1 MSQGVVSLGGR
12 LLGPGQKTLLVAEVA
27 QAHDGSL
34 GVAHSFIDSAAGA
47 GMDAVK
53 FQTHIAAAESTRD
66 EKFRV
71 KFSQEDDTRFGYW
84 QRMEFTSEQWRGL
97 AEHCRQAGVQFLS
110 SPFSLEAARLLQ
122 GLDMPAWKVASGEF
136 DNQPMLEFMASTA
149 KPVILSSGMSPW
161 SELQRLVEFFQG
173 HGCPVI
179 LLQCTTAYPTPL
191 DQVGLGVMAE
201 MARRFKVP
209 VGLSDHSGTP
219 FPALAAMAR
228 GAALVEVHIA
238 FSKQMFGPDAT
249 SSLEP
254 AELAFLAQARDAFL
268 AMDAPLDKDGK
279 ADALSGL
286 RSQFG
291 HSLAL
296 TRDLPAG
303 HRLSM
308 DDLALKKP
316 GGGIPWSRAQEL
328 EGRRLAREVKA
339 ECLLTWEDLEG

>member
-1 MSQGVVSLGGR
+1 MPEGIIRLGQR
-12 LLGPGQKTLLVAEVA
+12 LVGTGQKALLAAEVG

-34 GVAHSFIDSAAGA
+34 GLAHSFIDAAASAGA
-47 GMDAVK
+47 DAVK

-71 KFSQEDDTRFGYW
+71 RFSLEDDTRFDYW
-84 QRMEFTSEQWRGL
+84 RRMEFTPEQWRGL
-97 AEHCRQAGVQFLS
+97 AEHCAQKEVLFLS

-122 GLDMPAWKVASGEF
+122 ELGVPAWKVASGEF
-136 DNQPMLEFMASTA
+136 DNLPMLEFMASTA

-161 SELQRLVEFFQG
+161 SELERQVEFFQG

-191 DQVGLGVMAE
+191 DQVGLRVMSE

-228 GAALVEVHIA
+228 GAALVEVHLT

-254 AELAFLAQARDAFL
+254 AELALVAQARDAFF
-268 AMDAPLDKDGK
+268 AMDAPVDKDGK
-279 ADALSGL
+279 ADTLAGL

-291 HSLAL
+291 HSVAL
-296 TRDLPAG
+296 VRDLPAG
-303 HRLSM
+303 HRVARE
-308 DDLALKKP
+308 DLALKKP
-316 GGGIPWSRAQEL
+316 GGGIPWSQAQEL

-339 ECLLTWEDLEG
+339 ERLLTWEDLEG